1 MEILLSSIAG
11 SQDDFFVR
19 FLAALCVLLGLVCI
33 FFPGT
38 IIQGSR
44 ISFLRI
50 ASFFVQLFPEKRQP
64 LASRIFGI
72 LFLMAG
78 GFLFLVLTAGKRM
91 ENIDK
96 FHGLV
101 SPAASTFSSPNP
113 SGVPSVPTPTP
124 STADSQGDDLATA
137 DRLLKE
143 AARKWDEKDYE
154 SSIKLA
160 EGAVEIRERI
170 LGEKNIK
177 VIEAKYQLTRAKQ
190 AYIGIKMSP
199 P

>member
-1 MEILLSSIAG
+1 VEILLSSIAG

-72 LFLMAG
+72 LFLMVA
-78 GFLFLVLTAGKRM
+78 GFLFLVQTGEKRSA
-91 ENIDK
+91 
-96 FHGLV
+96 FT
-101 SPAASTFSSPNP
+101 PSSPNI
-113 SGVPSVPTPTP
+113 SGVLYLPTPTP
-124 STADSQGDDLATA
+124 STAEPQGDDLATA
-137 DRLLKE
+137 DRLLKD

-160 EGAVEIRERI
+160 ERAVEIRERI
-170 LGEKNIK
+170 LGEKNVK

-190 AYIGIKMSP
+190 AYIGITMSP

>member
-1 MEILLSSIAG
+1 MISREGKRVEILLSSIAG

-19 FLAALCVLLGLVCI
+19 FLAALCVLLGLVCV

-50 ASFFVQLFPEKRQP
+50 ASFFVQPFPEKRQP
-64 LASRIFGI
+64 LASRIFGL
-72 LFLMAG
+72 LFLMLG
-78 GFLFLVLTAGKRM
+78 GFLFLVLTAGKRSAFTPS
-91 ENIDK
+91 N
-96 FHGLV
+96 HNL
-101 SPAASTFSSPNP
+101 
-113 SGVPSVPTPTP
+113 SGVPSVPTSTP
-124 STADSQGDDLATA
+124 STAEPQGDDLATA
-137 DRLLKE
+137 DWLLKE

-160 EGAVEIRERI
+160 ERAVEIRERI
-170 LGEKNIK
+170 LGEKNVK
-177 VIEAKYQLTRAKQ
+177 VIEAKYQLTRARQ